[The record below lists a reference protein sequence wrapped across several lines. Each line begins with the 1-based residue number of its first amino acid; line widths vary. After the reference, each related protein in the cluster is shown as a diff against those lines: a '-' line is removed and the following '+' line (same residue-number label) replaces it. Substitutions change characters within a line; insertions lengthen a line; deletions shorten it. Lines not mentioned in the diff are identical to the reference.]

1 MTLPQGGPYKFVLA
15 ALEVHKNAIASG
27 CDLDIRSE
35 IDPTLGLGSSAAVT
49 IAMLGALSYC
59 SGPIKTKQLHHDALK
74 IVRSIQGR
82 GSGADLAASL
92 VGGLISYRA
101 PTPENTNA
109 EISPLPLPQ
118 VPVSLRYCG
127 YKTPTAEVL
136 RLISERRVGQEA
148 FFDALYKRMGEAA
161 EKAIQAA
168 QANDAAFYTALSAYQ
183 DLMGELGVSDPTLD
197 QIVAD
202 ATRAPETL
210 AAKIS
215 GSGLG
220 DCVVAFGPTPVDFR
234 PVTIATQGLVVHD

>member
-1 MTLPQGGPYKFVLA
+1 M
-15 ALEVHKNAIASG
+15 EVRKSAIASG
-27 CDLDIRSE
+27 CYLDIRSE

-49 IAMLGALSYC
+49 IATLGALSNC
-59 SGPIKTKQLHHDALK
+59 SGRTDTKQLHQDALK
-74 IVRSIQGR
+74 IVREIQGR

-92 VGGLISYRA
+92 LGGLISYRA
-101 PTPENTNA
+101 PTSENTNA

-136 RLISERRVGQEA
+136 RLIAERRVGQEA

-161 EKAIQAA
+161 EIAIKAA
-168 QANDAAFYTALSAYQ
+168 QAKDAAFYAALSTYQ

-197 QIVAD
+197 QIIAD

-234 PVTIATQGLVVHD
+234 PVTIATEGLVVHD